1 MRVDHS
7 PTLDHLCQVEL
18 IRSSVQLHYTF
29 EAQIYEAGIKG
40 AAVEEIIV
48 RYIVMFSQL
57 FSSTESS
64 LPF

>member
-48 RYIVMFSQL
+48 
-57 FSSTESS
+57 
-64 LPF
+64 